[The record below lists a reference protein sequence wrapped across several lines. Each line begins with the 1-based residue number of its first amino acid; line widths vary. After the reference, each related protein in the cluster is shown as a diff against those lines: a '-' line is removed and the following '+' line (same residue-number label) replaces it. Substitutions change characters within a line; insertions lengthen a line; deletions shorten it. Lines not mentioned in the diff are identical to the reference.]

1 MNKVSGKI
9 KEMFPSIVRG
19 TFEKR
24 LFWLEE
30 VVDKYPNTFQ
40 LEFWNAD
47 CKMPE
52 VMNLKKGD
60 FITAYYD
67 MKGKVFIKTDGEEA
81 VGNSMKCW
89 NIEKEGVIFKEIK

>member
-1 MNKVSGKI
+1 MIKVFGKI

-24 LFWLEE
+24 LFWIEE
-30 VVDKYPNTFQ
+30 VVEKYPNTFQ

-47 CKMPE
+47 CNMPE
-52 VMNLKKGD
+52 AMNLKQGD
-60 FITAYYD
+60 FITAYID
-67 MKGKVFIKTDGEEA
+67 LKGKVFTKTDGAEA